1 MAKQWV
7 LRTFGDMQWGQL
19 MKPVELTPRAECH
32 VTWAEFGML
41 IHRVHSRDDQT
52 KFAPSHCFAV
62 HRGWYWGCI
71 HRTPKTLQR
80 ISYLVLVLQDLPTM
94 YEVWDTQFPSDNI
107 LQYYSTSKTTR
118 NSPRVVMGRC
128 RATIRYITR
137 APKVFF
143 RNSATIRALFNIIA
157 HAHTYVRYQLYWK
170 RTLDTLQLDHQTTYR
185 VR

>member
-1 MAKQWV
+1 
-7 LRTFGDMQWGQL
+7 
-19 MKPVELTPRAECH
+19 
-32 VTWAEFGML
+32 ML

-62 HRGWYWGCI
+62 HWVILGLY
-71 HRTPKTLQR
+71 TPNTKNFTAHIIPSPSSSR
-80 ISYLVLVLQDLPTM
+80 PSNNVLDLR
-94 YEVWDTQFPSDNI
+94 YSVPSDNI

-170 RTLDTLQLDHQTTYR
+170 RTLDTLQLDHQTTYK